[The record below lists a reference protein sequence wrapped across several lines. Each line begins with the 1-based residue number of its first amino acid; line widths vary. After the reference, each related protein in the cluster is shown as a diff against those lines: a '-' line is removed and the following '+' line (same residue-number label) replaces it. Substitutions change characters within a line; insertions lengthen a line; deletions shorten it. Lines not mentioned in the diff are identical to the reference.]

1 MNCQV
6 CFKKFTSVNNLYKHL
21 QTNKKCLVMTNK
33 KRINEN
39 TNCSVL
45 QPVNKEFKMD
55 MKLTAEEYNILMMYR
70 SHRLHFE
77 ILAPDTDKNIEPI
90 HLETVE
96 SARHHTEAHTEVVEV
111 QTEVP
116 TEVVEAHTEVPTEVV
131 EVQTE
136 VVEAPTEVVEVQ
148 TEVKPEE
155 PTDTQESY

>member
-33 KRINEN
+33 KRIHEN

-77 ILAPDTDKNIEPI
+77 ILPPDTDKNIEPI
-90 HLETVE
+90 HVETVE
-96 SARHHTEAHTEVVEV
+96 SDQNQVENSP
-111 QTEVP
+111 EP
-116 TEVVEAHTEVPTEVV
+116 ITEVVEAQTEDPAEPI
-131 EVQTE
+131 TE
-136 VVEAPTEVVEVQ
+136 VVEAQPVEPI
-148 TEVKPEE
+148 EGLKL
-155 PTDTQESY
+155 SL